1 MEKTIKICKVKFDK
15 DYYQQNKDT
24 TSPVADI
31 VCDYK
36 TIGTIELGYYGFN
49 LFNKVKTVPVN
60 ASYIGTL
67 IDLHEDLDKY
77 TLKQI
82 MYNSVLAAIHQFE
95 IEINDGDE
103 CVYIINTVEDI
114 DSQRMYKEFGIGTF
128 IDACY
133 AYIPNIKS
141 MGKEFHNR
149 EISSF
154 NKKTKK
160 KQLNGQIGFD
170 EDRYTEY
177 KEADNPAYS
186 QPDDPDKE
194 LNARYE

>member
-15 DYYQQNKDT
+15 DYYQQHKDT
-24 TSPVADI
+24 PPIAEV
-31 VCDYK
+31 VCDHK

-49 LFNKVKTVPVN
+49 LFNNIKTVPVN
-60 ASYIGTL
+60 ASYNGTL
-67 IDLHEDLDKY
+67 IDLYENLDRY

-82 MYNSVLAAIHQFE
+82 MYNSALAAIHQFE
-95 IEINDGDE
+95 IEIDKGDE

-128 IDACY
+128 VDACC

-141 MGKEFHNR
+141 MGKEFRNR
-149 EISSF
+149 EFSSF

-177 KEADNPAYS
+177 EEADSPAYF

>member
-15 DYYQQNKDT
+15 DYYQQHKDAV
-24 TSPVADI
+24 SPVADI

-67 IDLHEDLDKY
+67 IDLYDDLDKY

-95 IEINDGDE
+95 IENHLE
-103 CVYIINTVEDI
+103 
-114 DSQRMYKEFGIGTF
+114 
-128 IDACY
+128 
-133 AYIPNIKS
+133 
-141 MGKEFHNR
+141 
-149 EISSF
+149 
-154 NKKTKK
+154 
-160 KQLNGQIGFD
+160 
-170 EDRYTEY
+170 
-177 KEADNPAYS
+177 
-186 QPDDPDKE
+186 
-194 LNARYE
+194 